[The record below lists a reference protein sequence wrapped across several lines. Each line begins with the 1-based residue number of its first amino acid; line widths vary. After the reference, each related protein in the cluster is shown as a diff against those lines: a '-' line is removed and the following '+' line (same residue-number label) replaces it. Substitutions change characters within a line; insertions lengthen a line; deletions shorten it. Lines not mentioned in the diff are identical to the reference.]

1 MQICSVEVFF
11 ELLKTNHSFCF
22 LKSFIEPLKVIFVEF
37 SFFLYENIGIELWSH
52 SLLVSG
58 IVVFKNSIFYSKID
72 VSKYWI

>member
-37 SFFLYENIGIELWSH
+37 SFFLYENIGIEL
-52 SLLVSG
+52 
-58 IVVFKNSIFYSKID
+58 
-72 VSKYWI
+72 